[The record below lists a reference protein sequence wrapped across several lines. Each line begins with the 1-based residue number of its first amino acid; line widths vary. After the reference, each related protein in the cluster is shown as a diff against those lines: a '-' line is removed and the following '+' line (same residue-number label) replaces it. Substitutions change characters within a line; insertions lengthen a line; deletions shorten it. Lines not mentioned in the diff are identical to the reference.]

1 MYRTTASKST
11 TRHSQGNF
19 SAVDVEHPDLD
30 RFPEFSLATAYEVIV
45 GPGDF
50 VYIPAKCWHSRPRTH
65 AVDKHQLLVLDIEYQ
80 CIDWPL
86 NRIDSPLAAVRALG
100 SRVSSLNR
108 FNLRHVRRHSASL
121 TALGRIIA
129 S

>member
-1 MYRTTASKST
+1 M
-11 TRHSQGNF
+11 
-19 SAVDVEHPDLD
+19 
-30 RFPEFSLATAYEVIV
+30 LAL
-45 GPGDF
+45 
-50 VYIPAKCWHSRPRTH
+50 RPRTH

-121 TALGRIIA
+121 TALDARFNSIA
-129 S
+129 DGDSGATALREAVQEREGFGLLMLNDD